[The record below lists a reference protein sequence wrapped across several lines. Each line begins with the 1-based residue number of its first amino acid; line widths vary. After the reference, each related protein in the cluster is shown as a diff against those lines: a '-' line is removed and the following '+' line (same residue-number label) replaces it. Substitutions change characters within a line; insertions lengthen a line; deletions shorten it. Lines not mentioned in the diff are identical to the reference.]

1 MLFHGNHKKDS
12 LWRTYLCG
20 MESRYQDFIRDVL
33 ITVHMNLR
41 ELRERK
47 SFADG
52 EELTHIEA
60 KLLAYEEMLLIL
72 RDSADQFKIPKRE
85 LGL

>member
-1 MLFHGNHKKDS
+1 MQAK
-12 LWRTYLCG
+12 Y
-20 MESRYQDFIRDVL
+20 EDFIRDVL

-47 SFADG
+47 SFADAA
-52 EELTHIEA
+52 ELDHIEA
-60 KLLAYEEMLLIL
+60 KLLAYEEMLSIL
-72 RDSADQFKIPKRE
+72 RDSAEQFGLPKAE